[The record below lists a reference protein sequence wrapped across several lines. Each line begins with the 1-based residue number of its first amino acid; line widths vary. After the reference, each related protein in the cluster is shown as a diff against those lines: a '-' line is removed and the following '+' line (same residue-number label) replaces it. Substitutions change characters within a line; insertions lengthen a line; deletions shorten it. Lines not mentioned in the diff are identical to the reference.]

1 MVKRMLNKVLLITNP
16 VAGKGHGEKYAEK
29 LKDVLELNHNSD
41 VEIKITKEEHDATEW
56 SKNATKE
63 GFDTVICLGGDGTV
77 SETVNGILQADD
89 KPIFGFIPMGTV
101 NDLGRALGYNMN
113 VEKAIEDFKEASLDK
128 LDVGK
133 VNNQVFVNVIALGPI
148 AEEVMATN
156 SDDKNKFGV
165 LAYVR
170 DGIKAFFTDKGYEI
184 RVTSSDGTETDI
196 KTNLLF
202 IGLTNSI
209 GGVEFMVPE
218 ASYNDGKGY
227 LAAIKGHT
235 PISTIR
241 AGLEVGLAN
250 LDADNIFRLSDTK
263 FKIEALD
270 NEKVITNVDGDN
282 GPELPLEIE
291 IISNAI
297 DVLITGK
304 S

>member
-77 SETVNGILQADD
+77 SETVHGILQADD

-133 VNNQVFVNVIALGPI
+133 VNDQVFVNVIALGPI
-148 AEEVMATN
+148 AEEVTATN

-227 LAAIKGHT
+227 LVAIKGHT

-282 GPELPLEIE
+282 GPVLPLEIE